1 MGAADNFYGSYHQA
15 ILMHYYVTASIVD
28 GFVLLIL
35 IFCQKKYYCVLFIDI
50 LHYLLCIIIDWKLL
64 ILTLVRTM
72 WYHQWQCLSITGLFT
87 SL

>member
-1 MGAADNFYGSYHQA
+1 MGAADSFYGSYHQA

-28 GFVLLIL
+28 GVVLLIL
-35 IFCQKKYYCVLFIDI
+35 IFCQKNYYCVLFFDI